1 MTAID
6 VRTGMTT
13 TENICHFKFSPNGA
27 WACNGTVFDTNY
39 TSSNQ
44 DPNLELYGEEV
55 TINGEKWIIRN
66 ICSGSVHLHYFL
78 HTPSSNG
85 VPPKW
90 ETKYMCLN
98 VNDSKLN
105 SVNIISTGSSVAG
118 PQKSSN
124 SSTGSTSRRDSKS
137 PSRRNK

>member
-27 WACNGTVFDTNY
+27 WTCDGTVFGTNY
-39 TSSNQ
+39 TSSDT

-55 TINGEKWIIRN
+55 AMNGENWIIRN
-66 ICSGSVHLHYFL
+66 ICGGIVHLHYFL
-78 HTPSSNG
+78 FTPASNG

-90 ETKYMCLN
+90 ETKYTCLT
-98 VNDSKLN
+98 VNDVSL
-105 SVNIISTGSSVAG
+105 SGINIISTRL
-118 PQKSSN
+118 
-124 SSTGSTSRRDSKS
+124 SSTGLHASLNVSTPRKGTKS
-137 PSRRNK
+137 PLKRK